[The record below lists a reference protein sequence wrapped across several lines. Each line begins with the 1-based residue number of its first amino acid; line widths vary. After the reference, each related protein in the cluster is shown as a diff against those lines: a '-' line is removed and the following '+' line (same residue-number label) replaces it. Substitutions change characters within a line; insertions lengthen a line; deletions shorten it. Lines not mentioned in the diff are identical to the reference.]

1 MAATNAVPPA
11 PLAFAGLSGNTMDL
25 RELVDCTQGQLLTD
39 GTRPRLPIR
48 GAGAADLMS
57 DVLACVQPGA
67 VLLTGLC
74 NLQVVRTAQ
83 MADVAAVVFVRGKVP
98 EPATIALAN
107 EEGIPLISSPLGL
120 YELCGRLC
128 RCGVPSLERQLNSA
142 D

>member
-1 MAATNAVPPA
+1 MN
-11 PLAFAGLSGNTMDL
+11 LQ
-25 RELVDCTQGQLLTD
+25 ELVDCTHGRLLTE
-39 GTRPRLPIR
+39 GGPAGLTIK

-83 MADVAAVVFVRGKVP
+83 MADVAAVVFVRGKQP

-107 EEGIPLISSPLGL
+107 AEGIPLITSEYGL
-120 YELCGRLC
+120 FELCGRLH
-128 RCGVPSLERQLNSA
+128 RRGVPSLERRLESVGEG
-142 D
+142 